1 MQYRTVVI
9 QYVVTLCTSYRVRLY
24 FHIKMQRKNASKGKS
39 AGLSRLE
46 KVVVP
51 AKATSN
57 YRGPVTRRR
66 VLRSSKIKVELRKIS
81 LLKNWVADY

>member
-1 MQYRTVVI
+1 MD
-9 QYVVTLCTSYRVRLY
+9 
-24 FHIKMQRKNASKGKS
+24 FDIKMKRKNASKGKS

-51 AKATSN
+51 AKATTN
-57 YRGPVTRRR
+57 YRGPVTRRQ
-66 VLRSSKIKVELRKIS
+66 VLQSSKIEVELRKIS